1 MKSIYSIS
9 IITMLSLTFC
19 CGLRAQGKQLSLEE
33 CRTMALANNKKI
45 KKAAH
50 NIDAAKAG
58 LASTKASALPS
69 LEGSVKG
76 IHVGDPLSSLLPGE
90 MLNGGLDIKQ
100 NIYSGGKLNY
110 GKQTASKSVELYEK
124 QKEMTEA
131 EVLLAVE
138 TSYWQ
143 LVQATENI
151 AVSNKYRD
159 MLKDLRQVFQN
170 SVDAGL
176 TYKNDLLRA
185 EVNLNNAELS
195 ILQANDAL
203 ILGRLNL
210 AQLIGQPGEVNFT
223 IEEALEYN
231 YQEVN
236 GQESVQDR
244 PEIQIMK
251 KSLEIEELQTKILK
265 ADQLPQVGLS
275 ASGLAVYGNGVNP
288 SNQNNQMYTYYGM
301 LSVSIPIFNWGKNQ
315 NIVKEQ
321 KFKVEAAKEEL
332 EDSKELYNI
341 EMANAQ
347 MQLNQS
353 FKKIALSNAS
363 LRQSE
368 ENLRLANDR
377 YGVGTITGNDVL
389 EAQVIW
395 EQAVLALVRA
405 KAEYMINLASYK
417 KTIGKL

>member
-1 MKSIYSIS
+1 
-9 IITMLSLTFC
+9 
-19 CGLRAQGKQLSLEE
+19 
-33 CRTMALANNKKI
+33 MALANNKKI